1 VIKHSSIRLRQRGFS
16 LVEMA
21 VVLAIVGLLLAG
33 AMYTLSAQMEQRS
46 REETQRRL
54 EQAREALLGFAVA
67 NGRLPCPASGATT
80 GVEADLPV
88 GSGTCTNAYNG
99 FLPAITLGYQPVD
112 EQGFAL
118 DAWNNRIRYAVATTI
133 NSCVGAAPAT
143 PHFTSKTNLKQ
154 NGMSCQPGANDLLI
168 CQSSVTAP
176 APAPGSCGP
185 AGNALTN
192 SNPSGTV
199 VAVVFSTGKNYALA
213 TTAAAATAAG
223 KPVEAANLDNNS
235 VFISHTPTPA
245 DMPAA
250 GGGEFDDM
258 VIWIPVG
265 TFYGRLATAGV
276 LP

>member
-1 VIKHSSIRLRQRGFS
+1 MAELQRGFS

-21 VVLAIVGLLLAG
+21 VVLAIVGLLLASG
-33 AMYTLSAQMEQRS
+33 MYTLSAQMEQRA

-80 GVEADLPV
+80 GVEADAPV
-88 GSGTCTNAYNG
+88 GSGTCTNPYNG

-112 EQGFAL
+112 AQGFAL
-118 DAWNNRIRYAVATTI
+118 DAWNNPIRYAVAQTI
-133 NSCVGAAPAT
+133 NSCVGPPPTT
-143 PHFTSKTNLKQ
+143 PHFTSKANLKQ
-154 NGMSCQPGANDLLI
+154 NGMSCQPGTNDLLI
-168 CQSSVTAP
+168 CQSSVTTP

-192 SNPSGTV
+192 NSPSGTV
-199 VAVVFSTGKNYALA
+199 VAVVFSTGKNYVLA

-223 KPVEAANLDNNS
+223 KPDEAANLDGNS

-245 DMPAA
+245 DTPAA

-265 TFYGRLATAGV
+265 TFYGRLAAAGV

>member
-1 VIKHSSIRLRQRGFS
+1 MRQKQRGFS

-21 VVLAIVGLLLAG
+21 VVLAIVGLLVAS
-33 AMYTLSAQMEQRS
+33 AMYTLSAQMEQRA
-46 REETQRRL
+46 REDTQRRL
-54 EQAREALLGFAVA
+54 EQAREALLGFAIA
-67 NGRLPCPASGATT
+67 NGRLPCPASGAAT
-80 GVEADLPV
+80 GVEADAPV
-88 GSGTCTNAYNG
+88 GSGTCTNPYNG

-118 DAWNNRIRYAVATTI
+118 DAWNNRIRYAVAQTI
-133 NSCVGAAPAT
+133 TSCVGSNTT
-143 PHFTSKTNLKQ
+143 PHFTSKANLKQ
-154 NGMSCQPGANDLLI
+154 NGMSCQPGTNDLLI

-185 AGNALTN
+185 AGNALSNN
-192 SNPSGTV
+192 SPSGTV
-199 VAVVFSTGKNYALA
+199 VAVIFSPGKNYALA

-223 KPVEAANLDNNS
+223 KPDEAANLDNNA
-235 VFISHTPTPA
+235 VFISHTPTPS
-245 DMPAA
+245 DTPAA

-265 TFYGRLATAGV
+265 TFYSRLATAGV